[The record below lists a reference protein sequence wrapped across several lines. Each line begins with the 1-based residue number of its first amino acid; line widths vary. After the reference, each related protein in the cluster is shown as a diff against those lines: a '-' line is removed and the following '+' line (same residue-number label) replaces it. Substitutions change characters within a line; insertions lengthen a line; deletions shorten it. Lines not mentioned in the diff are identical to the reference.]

1 MVFSLSFNKK
11 TIIGW
16 VVATALCCSLS
27 ASAQPTVAKPLDPKV
42 AAEAEILLSAIL
54 ANPSVDAYLHI
65 RTLENE
71 LAGQPPAGRV
81 SEIYKEIIFHAIDMG
96 NLALLEK
103 YSKLADDM
111 TYKLKD
117 TELRIYAD
125 LAAAD
130 ILMINGDILKAKAK
144 ILEARELAEQTG
156 DEINIFFANAMLS
169 FIGPELGNFLE
180 GLGQLSQGAITLP
193 DTPRG
198 NRMRMLAYLTI
209 GFTYTGVS
217 EVDELV
223 HYYNLAAELGVA
235 NGIAFDRESV
245 FYNIASTLSDQNQNI
260 LAEKYYKGLRKILA
274 QNNRPEGEYYVLYGL
289 AWIRYEA
296 GDYAETIRMAEEA
309 LNDYP
314 ADPYFD
320 ATLFDLIAISYAK
333 LGDAPAARIYL
344 EKSDRYFEEHPD
356 YLSTMPDA
364 ERKLTKA
371 FILRAENDLD
381 TAFLLLD
388 DARLTASRAAYEQF
402 RNTITDL
409 RSSLE
414 TMLAK
419 QQAEAKLEKT
429 ETAYTRLIV
438 IFSILLVLGAALL
451 LMMQRKHNKA
461 LRHSIL
467 LAEAANKTKSEFLAN
482 MSHELRTPL
491 NAILGF
497 SEMMSHKIFGELG
510 VKKYEEY
517 VNHIHGSGEHLLD
530 IINDILDLSK
540 VESGRLIVHA
550 SEVDLQQMFED
561 TRTVLMPRAKERGVS
576 IGVHVDDDVPP
587 IQADARLLK
596 QILLNLLSNGVKFTE
611 AKGRVNLIGHLC
623 KDGSVQIE
631 VLDTGVGMTS
641 SEIEVA
647 LTPFGQAGT
656 TMTRSHE
663 GTGLGLPLV
672 KSLVQLHGGELFIRS
687 KKNIG
692 TTVQILL
699 PCEQPENTDTSK
711 LVI

>member
-1 MVFSLSFNKK
+1 MVFSLSLLKK
-11 TIIGW
+11 TISGW
-16 VVATALCCSLS
+16 VVAAALCCSIS
-27 ASAQPTVAKPLDPKV
+27 AAAQATAAKPLDPKI
-42 AAEAEILLSAIL
+42 AAEAEALLSAIL
-54 ANPSVDAYLHI
+54 DNPSIDAYLHI

-81 SEIYKEIIFHAIDMG
+81 SEIYKEIIFHALDMG

-103 YSKLADDM
+103 YSKLADDLA
-111 TYKLKD
+111 YEVND

-130 ILMINGDILKAKAK
+130 VMVINGDILKAKTK
-144 ILEARELAEQTG
+144 ILDTRLLAEQAG
-156 DEINIFFANAMLS
+156 DEITIFFANAMLS

-180 GLGQLSQGAITLP
+180 GLSQLSQGAITLP

-209 GFTYTGVS
+209 GYTYTGVS
-217 EVDELV
+217 EVEELV
-223 HYYNLAAELGVA
+223 HYYDLAAKLGVA

-245 FYNIASTLSDQNQNI
+245 FYNIASTLSDQGQYM
-260 LAEKYYKGLRKILA
+260 LAEKYYNGLRQILQ
-274 QNNRPEGEYYVLYGL
+274 QNDRPEGEYYVLYGL

-296 GDYAETIRMAEEA
+296 GDYAATIQLAEEA

-320 ATLFDLIAISYAK
+320 ATLFDLAAISYAK
-333 LGDAPAARIYL
+333 LGDAPTARIYL
-344 EKSDRYFEEHPD
+344 EKSNQYFEEHPD

-381 TAFLLLD
+381 AAFLLLD
-388 DARLTASRAAYEQF
+388 DARLTASKTAYEQF

-419 QQAEAKLEKT
+419 QQAEVKLEKS

-438 IFSILLVLGAALL
+438 AFSILLVLGAALL

-510 VKKYEEY
+510 VEKYEEY

-550 SEVDLQQMFED
+550 SEIDLQQMFED

-576 IGVHVDDDVPP
+576 IGLHVDDNVPLF
-587 IQADARLLK
+587 QADARLIK

-611 AKGRVNLIGHLC
+611 ADGRVNLIGHLC

-631 VLDTGVGMTS
+631 VIDTGIGMTP
-641 SEIEVA
+641 SELEIA

-672 KSLVQLHGGELFIRS
+672 KSLVELHGGELFIRS
-687 KKNIG
+687 KRNVG

-699 PCEQPENTDTSK
+699 PCKRPEKTDTTK
-711 LVI
+711 LAI